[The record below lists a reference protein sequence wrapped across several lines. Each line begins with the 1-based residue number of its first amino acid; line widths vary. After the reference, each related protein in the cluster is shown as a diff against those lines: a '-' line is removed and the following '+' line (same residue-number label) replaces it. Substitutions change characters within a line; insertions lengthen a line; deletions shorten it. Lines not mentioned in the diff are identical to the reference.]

1 MKYEADLLVIGAGP
15 AGMAASRMAA
25 EAGLSVILLDEQR
38 RAGGQIYRDVERAAH
53 ARGDILG
60 SDYTKGL
67 DLTKGLEHPGIQHVR
82 GAVVWQ
88 IENPLRVA
96 FTVDDVVSLAT
107 GKRLLLATGA
117 LERPMPVRGWTLPG
131 VMTAGAAQ
139 ILLKQSG
146 IIPENA
152 VIAGSGPLVYLIAAQ
167 MCRAGIPPRALV
179 ETQSTWDLFSSFRH
193 IFGALKG
200 RHYLAKG
207 LRLLAEIRRSGVPRY
222 TGATDVAIEGSDR
235 AEGIS
240 FLSGGRRH
248 EIVSSTILLH
258 HGVIPNTQAAR
269 SIDVPHRW
277 NRQQQA
283 FVPVCDEWGR
293 TLRKEVFI
301 AGDGAGIGGADA
313 AAIAGKVAALEIAVD
328 IGAISPDQRDGRAA
342 RLKQT
347 LGIELAARPFIDRA
361 YPPYAAALSPSDDT
375 IICRCEEVTA
385 GDVRHF
391 ARLGCVGPNQAKAFG
406 RQGMGPC
413 QGRYCGPTV
422 TVLLA
427 EANSQSEDETGYYR
441 IRPPI
446 KPVTLGALAAF
457 SEQATD

>member
-1 MKYEADLLVIGAGP
+1 MKYEADLVVIGAGP

-25 EAGLSVILLDEQR
+25 EAGLSVVLLDDQP
-38 RAGGQIYRDVERAAH
+38 RAGGQIYRDVERTAH

-60 SDYTKGL
+60 GDYTKGL
-67 DLTKGLEHPGIQHVR
+67 DLTKGLEHQGIQHVR

-96 FTVDDVVSLAT
+96 FTVDDVISLAT

-179 ETQSTWDLFSSFRH
+179 ETQSKRDLFCSFRH
-193 IFGALKG
+193 MFGALIG

-207 LRLLAEIRRSGVPRY
+207 LRLLAEIQRAGVPRY
-222 TGATDVAIEGSDR
+222 TGATGIAIEGSDR

-240 FLSGGRRH
+240 FLSGGRCH
-248 EIVSSTILLH
+248 ELVSSTILLH

-277 NRQQQA
+277 NAQQQA

-293 TLRKEVFI
+293 TPRNEVFI

-313 AAIAGKVAALEIAVD
+313 AAITGKLAALEIAVD
-328 IGAISPDQRDGRAA
+328 LGTLSANQRNEKAS
-342 RLKQT
+342 RLKRA
-347 LGIELAARPFIDRA
+347 LHVELAARPFIDRA
-361 YPPYAAALSPSDDT
+361 YPPYAAALSPADDT

-385 GDVRHF
+385 GDVRQF

-422 TVLLA
+422 TALLA
-427 EANSQSEDETGYYR
+427 EANSQTEDETGYYR

-457 SEQATD
+457 SKQATD